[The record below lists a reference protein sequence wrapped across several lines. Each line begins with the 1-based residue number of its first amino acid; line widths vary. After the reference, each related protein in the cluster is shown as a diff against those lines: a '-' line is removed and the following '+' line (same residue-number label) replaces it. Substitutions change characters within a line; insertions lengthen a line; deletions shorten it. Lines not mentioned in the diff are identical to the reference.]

1 MNWADEE
8 RGRAEPRFN
17 QIFVLPIAW
26 GVQCSPP
33 TLDWF
38 RLGRREQGFTSFS
51 PRLLTTVRSW
61 FRVAVRGHTGLLLR
75 YMIVSDHSLP
85 LRMVSQL
92 EQAEERKEEHPSWS
106 YRERDN
112 DLIS

>member
-1 MNWADEE
+1 
-8 RGRAEPRFN
+8 
-17 QIFVLPIAW
+17 
-26 GVQCSPP
+26 
-33 TLDWF
+33 
-38 RLGRREQGFTSFS
+38 
-51 PRLLTTVRSW
+51 
-61 FRVAVRGHTGLLLR
+61 
-75 YMIVSDHSLP
+75 MIVSDHSLP